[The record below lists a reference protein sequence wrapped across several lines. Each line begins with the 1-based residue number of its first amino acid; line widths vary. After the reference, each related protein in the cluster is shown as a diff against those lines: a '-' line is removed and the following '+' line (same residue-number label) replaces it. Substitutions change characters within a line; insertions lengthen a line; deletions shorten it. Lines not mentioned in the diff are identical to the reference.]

1 MEISQAKPFFWRLD
15 WFPPDHAIRFC
26 PDTKTVDSGD
36 VFVVACATIGASRV
50 ANTTFFG
57 DKNIEATARD
67 HQFHPQVLRQVV
79 WNGKGGRRRV
89 VPVNVMKSIISKM
102 KTPTSVKLYPDLI
115 KIVDDIN
122 EGKLVPEVTEGTLAV
137 SGGPSPANFPSLT
150 AVDPGLFRINPYNQS
165 VPFTENMI
173 ERAKKQKELT
183 EVGVSFDMLK
193 HKAFFET
200 ELVKADHDAKKRKI
214 EEDSHY
220 ESARNEEIAAIKT
233 TREKELEAIDTTREV
248 FKKKLTMYKEFQAL
262 AEEHGF
268 LNHSRECVTR
278 ADELW
283 NKIFNDAT
291 LL

>member
-1 MEISQAKPFFWRLD
+1 MELSQAKPFFWRKD

-26 PDTKTVDSGD
+26 VDTKTVDSGD

-67 HQFHPQVLRQVV
+67 HQFNPQVLRHVV

-102 KTPTSVKLYPDLI
+102 KTPTSVKLYPDLS

-137 SGGPSPANFPSLT
+137 SGGPSPANFPNLA

-173 ERAKKQKELT
+173 ERAKKQLNTQLFEVNPYNTSVAHTQDKIARAKAAAELQKEELS
-183 EVGVSFDMLK
+183 SFERLNECKRSHDL
-193 HKAFFET
+193 AET
-200 ELVKADHDAKKRKI
+200 ECAAKKRRVDI
-214 EEDSHY
+214 D
-220 ESARNEEIAAIKT
+220 NELA
-233 TREKELEAIDTTREV
+233 V
-248 FKKKLTMYKEFQAL
+248 FKAAFE
-262 AEEHGF
+262 
-268 LNHSRECVTR
+268 V
-278 ADELW
+278 ADELKQQDLK
-283 NKIFNDAT
+283 NALKKMMAEKIGCADY
-291 LL
+291 L